1 MVENGCKNGGEIHD
15 LGALGKT
22 DDKQFTPVC
31 LHQLY
36 LKFDAETTHTTD
48 IQTSSPSSLACP
60 SAQLISQV
68 SCSRADSW
76 QDDKRNVVPY

>member
-36 LKFDAETTHTTD
+36 LKFDAETTHTQSLRHT
-48 IQTSSPSSLACP
+48 QSSSSACP
-60 SAQLISQV
+60 STQH
-68 SCSRADSW
+68 R
-76 QDDKRNVVPY
+76 